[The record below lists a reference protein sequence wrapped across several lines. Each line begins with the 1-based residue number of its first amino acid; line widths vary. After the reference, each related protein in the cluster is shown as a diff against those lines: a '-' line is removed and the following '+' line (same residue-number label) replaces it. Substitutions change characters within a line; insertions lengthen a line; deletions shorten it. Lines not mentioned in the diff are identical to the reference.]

1 MLRRMWNSF
10 LWVETWVRTSIF
22 TIWHFFLPI
31 TQHTSSSVTPPESSA
46 WEESH
51 SILSK
56 HGQDHDKVLERVHLI
71 IYFSEHRKQQMDFN
85 EPCECFFAKPQFDI
99 IPQAFQGAWL
109 YLPSSPS
116 TFFLLAHY
124 AQALLAFLFPGALS
138 CIAAVIN
145 RGLSPNGVPR
155 VLPHP
160 SSPMVFFFQVSAFM
174 SSPQRDLS
182 VVPDPTSRSFSSQFL
197 SQFPLFLFG
206 Y

>member
-10 LWVETWVRTSIF
+10 LWVETWVRTLIF

-71 IYFSEHRKQQMDFN
+71 IYFSEHRKQQIDFN

-99 IPQAFQGAWL
+99 IPQAFQGACP

-116 TFFLLAHY
+116 TFFPLCTLRSSCIGLFISWSSFLHRGRHKQGSLPQWCPPCASPPV
-124 AQALLAFLFPGALS
+124 LTNGLLFPGLS
-138 CIAAVIN
+138 FYV
-145 RGLSPNGVPR
+145 LSPERP
-155 VLPHP
+155 LC
-160 SSPMVFFFQVSAFM
+160 SPW
-174 SSPQRDLS
+174 
-182 VVPDPTSRSFSSQFL
+182 PDF
-197 SQFPLFLFG
+197 
-206 Y
+206 